1 MECKLVGDDLYKGA
15 KGITWR
21 AHRFPIRRSIA
32 AGLLAGAMLLGV
44 FGATQSGQSHAT
56 QSAGSTWSVRVP
68 GPMPMGSTWS

>member
-1 MECKLVGDDLYKGA
+1 MECKPVGDDLHKGA

-21 AHRFPIRRSIA
+21 AHRSPIRRGIA
-32 AGLLAGAMLLGV
+32 AGLLAGALLLGV
-44 FGATQSGQSHAT
+44 FGATQSTHSHAT